1 MTTCGL
7 LPLIASSILTKSPSA
22 LVTTEDL
29 IGAAFVRV
37 GVFVNSSGMV
47 QTSPLLLYARTD
59 TGVRSG
65 VVKAVE
71 ATTRVES
78 TANLMLEVKMKGVNE
93 IRRRR

>member
-22 LVTTEDL
+22 LVTTADL

-37 GVFVNSSGMV
+37 GEVVNSSGMV
-47 QTSPLLLYARTD
+47 QTSLLLLYARTD
-59 TGVRSG
+59 IGARGG
-65 VVKAVE
+65 VVKAVD

-78 TANLMLEVKMKGVNE
+78 TANLM
-93 IRRRR
+93 IH